1 MLHAETSSAA
11 CACLSTVHQISCET
25 PPGLKLLCVHVKLT
39 ASAAAQPAEAPCWK
53 RFMVLKSEQVALVQ
67 APLLFYECQYQ
78 NLHFRRSADAQR
90 LAVAAAEGIL
100 HQNLVGKLLSTC
112 LLERACKGMAP
123 AGRAEVK
130 HIPLLKRAREP
141 DIAARLQ
148 KARRLQN
155 TDLSSSSP
163 GEPASD
169 SVNLDYVCLV

>member
-1 MLHAETSSAA
+1 MLPQQLPSLQRH
-11 CACLSTVHQISCET
+11 
-25 PPGLKLLCVHVKLT
+25 
-39 ASAAAQPAEAPCWK
+39 PATRDPCPQSK
-53 RFMVLKSEQVALVQ
+53 QSALVQ

-78 NLHFRRSADAQR
+78 DLHFRCSADAQR
-90 LAVAAAEGIL
+90 LAVAAAEGLL

-112 LLERACKGMAP
+112 LLERACEGMAP

-155 TDLSSSSP
+155 TDLPSNSP
-163 GEPASD
+163 GEPAHD
-169 SVNLDYVCLV
+169 SVNLNHVCLV